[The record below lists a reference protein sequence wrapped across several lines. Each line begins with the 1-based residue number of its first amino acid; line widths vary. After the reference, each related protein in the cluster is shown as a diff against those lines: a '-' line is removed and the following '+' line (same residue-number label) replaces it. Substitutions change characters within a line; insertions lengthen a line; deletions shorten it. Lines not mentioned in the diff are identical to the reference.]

1 MTDARQPEAE
11 PQPNEAQQRA
21 RAEEEAA
28 GEPAGESLQGSA
40 YGASSSESGGNYD
53 LAGPTAANTEGE
65 PMDADETTSEE
76 PSPS

>member
-1 MTDARQPEAE
+1 MSDARQPEAE
-11 PQPNEAQQRA
+11 PQPDEAKERA
-21 RAEEEAA
+21 PAEEEAA
-28 GEPAGESLQGSA
+28 GEPLGRSLAGSS

-53 LAGPTAANTEGE
+53 LAGPTTANTEGE

>member
-1 MTDARQPEAE
+1 MSDARQPEAE
-11 PQPNEAQQRA
+11 PQPNEADERA
-21 RAEEEAA
+21 RAEEEA
-28 GEPAGESLQGSA
+28 GEPLGRSLAGSS

-53 LAGPTAANTEGE
+53 LAGPTTANTEGE